1 MVSSASKSRFEERAM
16 GKSSIYT
23 RTGDKGTTGLANG
36 ERIGKISPRV
46 AALGSVDELNAAIGL
61 AVAHAAGGLN
71 DTIRGCLHDIQNRLF
86 IVGAMLAQAGSM
98 QLPVDAI
105 TDLEA
110 DIDRF
115 DAQLAPLTHFIL
127 PGGCPAGAQL
137 HVARTICR
145 RAERDLLTLG
155 TSDKVESALSVY
167 LNRLSDLLFVLARL
181 VNQHAGV
188 EEQAWKP

>member
-1 MVSSASKSRFEERAM
+1 M

-71 DTIRGCLHDIQNRLF
+71 DTIRGCLLDIQNRLF

-155 TSDKVESALSVY
+155 ASDKVESALSVY

>member
-1 MVSSASKSRFEERAM
+1 M

-23 RTGDKGTTGLANG
+23 RTGDRGTTGLANG

-155 TSDKVESALSVY
+155 ASDKVESALSVY

>member
-1 MVSSASKSRFEERAM
+1 M

-23 RTGDKGTTGLANG
+23 RTGDRGTTGLASG
-36 ERIGKISPRV
+36 DRIGKSSLRV

-61 AVAHAAGGLN
+61 SAAQTSPES
-71 DTIRGCLHDIQNRLF
+71 DDAIIPCLLGIQNNLF
-86 IVGAMLAQAGSM
+86 IVGAILAQAGGM
-98 QLPVDAI
+98 QLPDDAV
-105 TDLEA
+105 TGLEA

-115 DAQLAPLTHFIL
+115 DAELPPLTHFIL
-127 PGGCPAGAQL
+127 PGGSPAGAQL

-155 TSDKVESALSVY
+155 ATDKVESALSSY

-181 VNQHAGV
+181 VNQHAGI

>member
-1 MVSSASKSRFEERAM
+1 M

-36 ERIGKISPRV
+36 ERIGKESPRV

-61 AVAHAAGGLN
+61 AVAHAAGDLN
-71 DTIRGCLHDIQNRLF
+71 DAIRECLHHIQNRLF
-86 IVGAMLAQAGSM
+86 VVGAMLAQAGGM
-98 QLPVDAI
+98 QLPEDAVSH
-105 TDLEA
+105 LEA
-110 DIDRF
+110 CIDRF
-115 DAQLAPLTHFIL
+115 DAKLPPLTHFIL

-137 HVARTICR
+137 HIARTICR

-155 TSDKVESALSVY
+155 VSDKVESALSVY

>member
-1 MVSSASKSRFEERAM
+1 M

-36 ERIGKISPRV
+36 ERIGKGSPRV
-46 AALGSVDELNAAIGL
+46 AALGAVDELNAAIGL
-61 AVAHAAGGLN
+61 TVAHAPDDLN
-71 DTIRGCLHDIQNRLF
+71 DAIRECLHSIQDRLF
-86 IVGAMLAQAGSM
+86 IVGAMLAQAGGM
-98 QLPVDAI
+98 QLPDDAI
-105 TDLEA
+105 TGLEA

-115 DAQLAPLTHFIL
+115 DAELAPLTHFIL
-127 PGGCPAGAQL
+127 PGGSPAGAQL
-137 HVARTICR
+137 HLARTICR

-155 TSDKVESALSVY
+155 ASDRVESALSIY

-181 VNQHAGV
+181 VNQHAGI

>member
-1 MVSSASKSRFEERAM
+1 M

-36 ERIGKISPRV
+36 KRIGKVSPRV
-46 AALGSVDELNAAIGL
+46 TALGSVDELNAAIGL
-61 AVAHAAGGLN
+61 VVAHAPRDLD
-71 DTIRGCLHDIQNRLF
+71 DTIRGCLHTVQNRLF
-86 IVGAMLAQAGSM
+86 IVGAMLAQAGGM
-98 QLPVDAI
+98 QLPDDAV
-105 TDLEA
+105 THLEA
-110 DIDRF
+110 SIDRF
-115 DAQLAPLTHFIL
+115 DAELSPLTHFIL

-137 HVARTICR
+137 HIARTICR

-155 TSDKVESALSVY
+155 TSDKVESSLSVY

-181 VNQHAGV
+181 VNQHAGI